1 MAGDVVRIAAG
12 YPSSAQK
19 SHIVDALVSPMR
31 TGTQRVQPEGVEGWL
46 RRRQEKRR
54 KKLLRLPGVE
64 EADNPAPVPQSEAEE
79 KLLQDDNSVP
89 APQNE
94 TKKAENPVLVPQS
107 EATEEE
113 EEEEEEEKE
122 MPAAR
127 RRAGNKAWGIFGEVL
142 LGKRVGVRVCEDGRK
157 LVNGSLAGPAA
168 VPAGQWKFLWK
179 GLEERKRLKAAS
191 RAASKAQAEKGG
203 QEFDEQ
209 QWEEKWRDRKRKGP
223 AAKKKKNKQLASRSK

>member
-1 MAGDVVRIAAG
+1 MAGDIVRIAAG

-31 TGTQRVQPEGVEGWL
+31 TGTERVQPEGVEGWL

-64 EADNPAPVPQSEAEE
+64 EADNPVPVPQSEAEE
-79 KLLQDDNSVP
+79 KLLRDDNAVP
-89 APQNE
+89 APQTE
-94 TKKAENPVLVPQS
+94 TKGAENPVPVPQS
-107 EATEEE
+107 EAAEGEG
-113 EEEEEEEKE
+113 EEKEE

-127 RRAGNKAWGIFGEVL
+127 RRAASKAWGIFGEVL

-157 LVNGSLAGPAA
+157 LVNGSRAGPAV
-168 VPAGQWKFLWK
+168 VPAGEWKFLWK

-191 RAASKAQAEKGG
+191 RAASKAQAEKDGR
-203 QEFDEQ
+203 EFDEQ
-209 QWEEKWRDRKRKGP
+209 QWEEEWRDRKRKGP
-223 AAKKKKNKQLASRSK
+223 AVTAVKKGKNKDARKQLA